1 MADTATRAPG
11 GAPATRAR
19 PPLPAGSGG
28 DAAHRRR
35 TAGDAWR
42 HRLPGIIM
50 GGPALL
56 VFLAMFVIPM
66 LLAFVLSLTDWNG
79 YSLNLNFIGF
89 DNYEHAFRNPRTVD
103 AAIFT
108 GVLALVG
115 TILCNVVGLAIA
127 ALISGANRAN
137 TVMRTIFFYPYILSS
152 LIIGF
157 IWSALLAPE
166 GAVNGILAQV
176 GLPALPFLTD
186 VTFAKA
192 SVILTIVWSHFGFN
206 MILFLAGIKSVPVE
220 YYEAA
225 TVDGATRWQQ
235 FRNVTLPL
243 IAPVLT
249 VNLVLTLVGLLK
261 VYDVVLALT
270 DGGPAASTQTIVFQ
284 ILNDSFANADLGF
297 GAAQS
302 VILLVVTAVLGL
314 AVTLA
319 RRGSEKKV
327 TD

>member
-1 MADTATRAPG
+1 MADTVTRAPG
-11 GAPATRAR
+11 LLRAPIERRDRA
-19 PPLPAGSGG
+19 L
-28 DAAHRRR
+28 R
-35 TAGDAWR
+35 TWR
-42 HRLPGIIM
+42 NRLPGIIM
-50 GGPALL
+50 GGPAVL
-56 VFLAMFVIPM
+56 VFIAMFIIPM
-66 LLAFVLSLTDWNG
+66 ILAFVLSLTDWNG
-79 YSLNLNFIGF
+79 YSLNFTFIGLE
-89 DNYEHAFRNPRTVD
+89 NYADAFRNPRTVD

-108 GVLALVG
+108 AVVAFFG
-115 TILCNVVGLAIA
+115 TILCNGVGLATA
-127 ALISGANRAN
+127 ALISGPGRAN
-137 TVMRTIFFYPYILSS
+137 TVMRTVFFYPYIISS

-157 IWSALLAPE
+157 IWSAMLAPT
-166 GAVNGILAQV
+166 GVVNSLLAQV
-176 GLPALPFLTD
+176 GIPAMPWLTD

-192 SVILTIVWSHFGFN
+192 SIILTIVWSHFGFN
-206 MILFLAGIKSVPVE
+206 MILYLAGIKSVPVE

-243 IAPVLT
+243 IAPVVT

-270 DGGPAASTQTIVFQ
+270 NGGPAGSTQTIVFQ
-284 ILNDSFANADLGF
+284 ILSDSFANADLGF

-302 VILLVVTAVLGL
+302 VVLLIVTAVLGL
-314 AVTLA
+314 GVTLA

>member
-1 MADTATRAPG
+1 MADTVTRAPRAL
-11 GAPATRAR
+11 GA
-19 PPLPAGSGG
+19 
-28 DAAHRRR
+28 R
-35 TAGDAWR
+35 TARRDTPALQTWR
-42 HRLPGIIM
+42 ERLPGLLM
-50 GGPALL
+50 GGPAFL

-66 LLAFVLSLTDWNG
+66 FLAFVLSFTDWNG
-79 YSLNLNFIGF
+79 YSLNFTFIGLE
-89 DNYEHAFRNPRTVD
+89 NYEQVFRNPRTVD

-108 GVLALVG
+108 GVLAFFG
-115 TILCNVVGLAIA
+115 TILCNGVGLAIA
-127 ALISGANRAN
+127 ALIAGPGRAN
-137 TVMRTIFFYPYILSS
+137 TVMRTVFFYPYIISS

-157 IWSALLAPE
+157 IWSALLAPQ
-166 GAVNGILAQV
+166 GAVNGLLAQI
-176 GLPALPFLTD
+176 GIPALPFLTD

-206 MILFLAGIKSVPVE
+206 MILFLAGIKSVPPE

-270 DGGPAASTQTIVFQ
+270 DGGPAGSTQTIVFQ

-302 VILLVVTAVLGL
+302 VILLIVTAVLGL